1 MKTYKDFKVIE
12 YVPPPPT
19 AIQILQYELSKQHGN
34 LWLTKEFAGGMIT
47 LRDTYGG
54 PIEGTTFRCF
64 EDFRQGKRDP
74 ISNQL
79 DSTFSQLNQLLAL
92 ACPYLRTPLARMEPH
107 ALTNFI
113 EVPYDVKVENPPD
126 EDFKKSGPYYE
137 ARIRSLN
144 PRVYLVLMG
153 ITKEK
158 NYNQHAIKII
168 KSVNK
173 KAIIFD
179 SYHPLNWIWH
189 ENKKIGKDLQ
199 LKVGQ
204 FIKALGL

>member
-1 MKTYKDFKVIE
+1 MDC
-12 YVPPPPT
+12 
-19 AIQILQYELSKQHGN
+19 LSKIWAAPRRKGRAIIN
-34 LWLTKEFAGGMIT
+34 DGIGVFRN
-47 LRDTYGG
+47 RDIFNHPFVTV
-54 PIEGTTFRCF
+54 PAFDVLEQLIEGTTFRCF

-74 ISNQL
+74 ISKQL

-92 ACPYLRTPLARMEPH
+92 ACPNLRTPLARMEPH

-126 EDFKKSGPYYE
+126 EHFKKSGLYYE

-189 ENKKIGKDLQ
+189 KNKKIGKDLQ

>member
-74 ISNQL
+74 ISHQL
-79 DSTFSQLNQLLAL
+79 D
-92 ACPYLRTPLARMEPH
+92 PTPCNRRAEFRRCCV
-107 ALTNFI
+107 AVYAQN
-113 EVPYDVKVENPPD
+113 
-126 EDFKKSGPYYE
+126 PYYRLDQESLLSCLDSFSRVSREE
-137 ARIRSLN
+137 AI
-144 PRVYLVLMG
+144 
-153 ITKEK
+153 
-158 NYNQHAIKII
+158 
-168 KSVNK
+168 
-173 KAIIFD
+173 
-179 SYHPLNWIWH
+179 
-189 ENKKIGKDLQ
+189 
-199 LKVGQ
+199 
-204 FIKALGL
+204 